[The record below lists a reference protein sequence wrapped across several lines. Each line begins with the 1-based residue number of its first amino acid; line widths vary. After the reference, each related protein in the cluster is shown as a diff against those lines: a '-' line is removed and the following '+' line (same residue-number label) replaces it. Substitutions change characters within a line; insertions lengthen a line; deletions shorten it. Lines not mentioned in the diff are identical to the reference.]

1 MKNDDNIVLDVV
13 DFHVRA
19 HTQRGTV
26 HAVNDV
32 SLSIAH
38 GEVLGLVGE
47 SGSGKS
53 MLSRSLM
60 GLHNDEGGIQ
70 IDGTV
75 TLNSVEVTGA
85 PARELRNRWGNEISI
100 VLQDPL
106 ASLNPV
112 RKIGTQLTETVHK
125 HHPKLSRREA
135 RDQAESLLRSVGI
148 ADPAGRLD
156 VYPHE
161 MSGGMRQRV
170 MIAIALSG
178 DPSVLIADEPTTAL
192 DVTVQAQILDLLDQQ
207 RSERSMA
214 ILFVTHDLSLVAA
227 RTDRVAVMYAGE
239 IVEEAPTRLLFEAPL
254 MPYTRALLDAVPT
267 MTGPTHVRLAA
278 IPGTPPDPTQKTSG
292 CKFATRCPIVQERC
306 RTEHPDL
313 VRVAPQHSVRCH
325 FPLFPDS
332 TKDHLEQESSHHD

>member
-1 MKNDDNIVLDVV
+1 MKSNDNIVLDVI

-19 HTQRGTV
+19 HTERGTV

-32 SLSIAH
+32 TLSLSE

-60 GLHNDEGGIQ
+60 GLHNDESGIQ
-70 IDGTV
+70 IDGRV
-75 TLNSVEVTGA
+75 TLNSVEITGA
-85 PARELRNRWGNEISI
+85 PARKLRNRWGSEISI

-112 RKIGTQLTETVHK
+112 RRIGTQLTETVQK
-125 HHPKLSRREA
+125 HHPKLSRGEA
-135 RDQAESLLRSVGI
+135 RDRAESLLRSVGI
-148 ADPAGRLD
+148 ADPARRLN

-170 MIAIALSG
+170 MIAIALCG

-192 DVTVQAQILDLLDQQ
+192 DVTVQAQILDLLDEQ
-207 RSERSMA
+207 RNKRSMA

-227 RTDRVAVMYAGE
+227 HSDRVAVMYAGE
-239 IVEEAPTRLLFEAPL
+239 IVEEAPTQELFDAPL

-267 MTGPTHVRLAA
+267 LTGPTHVRLAA
-278 IPGTPPDPTQKTSG
+278 IAGTPPDPTQKTAG
-292 CKFATRCPIVQERC
+292 CKFANRCPIVQDRC
-306 RTEHPDL
+306 RSEHPEL
-313 VRVAPQHSVRCH
+313 VRVAPNHSVRCH

-332 TKDHLEQESSHHD
+332 MKDHSKQESTHHD